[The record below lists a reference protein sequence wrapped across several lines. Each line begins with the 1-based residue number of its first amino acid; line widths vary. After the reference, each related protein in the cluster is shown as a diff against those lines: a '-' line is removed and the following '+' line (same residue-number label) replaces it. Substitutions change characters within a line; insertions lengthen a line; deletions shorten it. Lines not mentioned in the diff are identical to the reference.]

1 MLKSRLAVT
10 GVYIIVILC
19 VLGVGIFFR
28 ASSFLSHARIS
39 FTDLAAPLPKST
51 NAQGAYT
58 FLFLGVG
65 GGDHEGPNLTDTI
78 MLAKYVPSSNTLTTL
93 GLPRDLWD
101 EGTKDK
107 NNAIYTYALQQNE
120 VDPYTYVK
128 TNFLRVTGIS
138 IDHIVIVDFS
148 TFQEVIDL
156 LGGITVTNDVGFVDD
171 QYPIEGAENK
181 DCVPYDPNY
190 GCRYETVSFPTG
202 KLQMN
207 GTVALKYVRSRHS
220 SGEEGTDFSRSN
232 RQQKVIQAISIK
244 LSEIIKSRDI
254 SKLEDL
260 VSLLESRIKR
270 TLSNRDAVALVRT
283 VLMNRNPIKIIS
295 NSIALEYFDVP
306 PMSEY
311 EDRYVLLPP
320 KKDYDDLKL
329 KLSKLLP

>member
-10 GVYIIVILC
+10 GIYILVILC
-19 VLGVGIFFR
+19 VLGVGIFVR
-28 ASSFLSHARIS
+28 VSSLLSHAHIS
-39 FTDLAAPLPKST
+39 FTDLSAPLPKSS

-107 NNAIYTYALQQNE
+107 INAIYTYALQQKE
-120 VDPYTYVK
+120 VDPYAYVK
-128 TNFLRVTGIS
+128 VNFLRVTGLA
-138 IDHIVIVDFS
+138 IDHVVIVDFS

-156 LGGITVTNDVGFVDD
+156 LGGITITNDIGFVDD

-190 GCRYETVSFPTG
+190 SCRYETVSFPTG

-207 GTVALKYVRSRHS
+207 GAVALKYVRSRHS
-220 SGEEGTDFSRSN
+220 SGDEGTDFSRSN
-232 RQQKVIQAISIK
+232 RQQRVIQAISTK
-244 LSEIIKSRDI
+244 LAEIIKNRDV
-254 SKLEDL
+254 STLEDL
-260 VSLLESRIKR
+260 VSLLDSRIKR

-283 VLMNRNPIKIIS
+283 ILMSRNQIKIVS
-295 NSIALEYFDVP
+295 NKIGLEYFDVP
-306 PMSEY
+306 PLSEY

-320 KKDYDDLKL
+320 HKDYENLKQQ
-329 KLSKLLP
+329 LSKLLP